1 MKKVS
6 LIALLT
12 LLITTVSLQGNAQ
25 KVSTVIVSGEQT
37 TTKSHI
43 EVVNPDYTV
52 SITSYGK
59 DENILVMLKK
69 ELDVWLN
76 KGYVIESTTTAGS
89 QSKVIYK
96 TIYVLVKPIE

>member
-1 MKKVS
+1 MKKVR
-6 LIALLT
+6 LMVLLT
-12 LLITTVSLQGNAQ
+12 LMMTMVSFQGNAQ
-25 KVSTVIVSGEQT
+25 KVSTVIVSGEKT
-37 TTKSHI
+37 TPKSHI

-52 SITSYGK
+52 SKTSFDN

>member
-6 LIALLT
+6 LIVFLT
-12 LLITTVSLQGNAQ
+12 LMMVSFQGNAQ
-25 KVSTVIVSGEQT
+25 KVSTVIVSGEQA

-52 SITSYGK
+52 SIISYGK